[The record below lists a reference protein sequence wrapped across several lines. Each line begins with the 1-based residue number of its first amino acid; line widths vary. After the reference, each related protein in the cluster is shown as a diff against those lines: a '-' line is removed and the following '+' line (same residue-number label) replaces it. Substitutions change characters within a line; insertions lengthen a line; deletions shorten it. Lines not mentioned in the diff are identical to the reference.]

1 MGTVIRGHTGY
12 KGLEEGTLTVNI
24 HCDHSLSHTHTHT
37 HTHTQTIL
45 AVCQCVRAMLQERL
59 NKQAGPRQRLH
70 HTDTCGSKTP
80 LQSPSLPPSPLSLP
94 TPSFPPRAESQ
105 RRGGGGQPCCLFRAC
120 SRLAQGH

>member
-1 MGTVIRGHTGY
+1 CTPDTVKTYRLHLHLHTTY
-12 KGLEEGTLTVNI
+12 THI
-24 HCDHSLSHTHTHT
+24 HTHTYTHTTQTHQHTTHTHTHTYTHT
-37 HTHTQTIL
+37 HTHTQKIL

-94 TPSFPPRAESQ
+94 TPSFLPR
-105 RRGGGGQPCCLFRAC
+105 
-120 SRLAQGH
+120 